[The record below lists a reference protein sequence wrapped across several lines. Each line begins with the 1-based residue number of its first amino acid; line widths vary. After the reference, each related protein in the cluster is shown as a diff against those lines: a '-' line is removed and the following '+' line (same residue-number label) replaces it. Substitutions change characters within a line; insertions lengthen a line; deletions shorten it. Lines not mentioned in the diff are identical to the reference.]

1 MMNKF
6 TCLAFLTILLA
17 SCICKPVTFHKE
29 GDFWAYIR
37 LEADDGKNKTIPPL
51 FIPMRNKNCHETRF
65 CYGEKNTSYRLT
77 VFTKD
82 GILPMEA
89 FFVPNAVKNITVS
102 PTEIRIE
109 KNKGDRE

>member
-29 GDFWAYIR
+29 GDFRAHLCIQAAGENNY
-37 LEADDGKNKTIPPL
+37 TIPSYGL
-51 FIPMRNKNCHETRF
+51 WIPMRNKNCRVTRF
-65 CYGEKNTSYRLT
+65 CDEEKSYRLI
-77 VFTKD
+77 VFTDD
-82 GILPMEA
+82 GMLPMEA

-109 KNKGDRE
+109 KNKGDR

>member
-1 MMNKF
+1 
-6 TCLAFLTILLA
+6 
-17 SCICKPVTFHKE
+17 
-29 GDFWAYIR
+29 
-37 LEADDGKNKTIPPL
+37 
-51 FIPMRNKNCHETRF
+51 MRNKNCHETRF

-82 GILPMEA
+82 DILPMEA

>member
-17 SCICKPVTFHKE
+17 SCLCKPVTFHKE
-29 GDFWAYIR
+29 GDFWAYLCIQ
-37 LEADDGKNKTIPPL
+37 AADGKDYA
-51 FIPMRNKNCHETRF
+51 FIPMRNKNCRETRF
-65 CYGEKNTSYRLT
+65 CDEEKSYRLT
-77 VFTKD
+77 VFTDD
-82 GILPMEA
+82 GMLPMEA

-109 KNKGDRE
+109 KNKGDR

>member
-17 SCICKPVTFHKE
+17 SCLCKPVTFHKE
-29 GDFWAYIR
+29 GDFRAHLCIQAAGENELW
-37 LEADDGKNKTIPPL
+37 
-51 FIPMRNKNCHETRF
+51 IPMRNKNCRSPRF
-65 CYGEKNTSYRLT
+65 CDEKKSYRLI
-77 VFTKD
+77 VFTDD
-82 GILPMEA
+82 GMLPMEA

-109 KNKGDRE
+109 KNKGDR